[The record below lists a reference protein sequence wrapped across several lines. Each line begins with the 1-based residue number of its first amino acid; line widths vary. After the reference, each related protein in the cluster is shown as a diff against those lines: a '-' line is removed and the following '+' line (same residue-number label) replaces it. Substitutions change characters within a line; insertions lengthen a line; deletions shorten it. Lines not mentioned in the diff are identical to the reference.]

1 MPLYLGTWEII
12 ASKRE
17 QCMTYFASMT
27 PEDDLKES
35 VGVNV
40 LGRWSDI
47 GTGKGAMICEADNY
61 SDVAS
66 WLYNW
71 VPMATCTVK
80 PVVDDNAGREIIL
93 KQKPSYTVDYSHVG
107 DEPQEGETLF
117 LINYKFNKEH
127 RLDGNNLFANL
138 TQEQD
143 AADAGNCRPLGR
155 WHDLGNGTGLA
166 VAAAKSEVDVYRWAF
181 NWAAMCQCTVVPVLT
196 DKLARE
202 VISSKP
208 DFQQKLL
215 ALKANMALEQIKASQ
230 TIELLN
236 SGSNVEQS
244 VSA

>member
-1 MPLYLGTWEII
+1 MPLYLGTWEIL

-47 GTGKGAMICEADNY
+47 GTGKGAMICEAENY
-61 SDVAS
+61 SAVAS

-71 VPMATCTVK
+71 VPMATCNIK
-80 PVVDDNAGREIIL
+80 PVVDDNAAREIIL

-107 DEPQEGETLF
+107 DEPLEGETLF
-117 LINYKFNKEH
+117 LINYKFNKESRVLGH
-127 RLDGNNLFANL
+127 ETFANL

-143 AADAGNCRPLGR
+143 VGDAGNCRPLGR
-155 WHDLGNGTGLA
+155 WHDLGNGSGVA
-166 VAAAKSEVDVYRWAF
+166 VAAAKSEADLYKWAF
-181 NWAAMCQCTVVPVLT
+181 NWSSMCECSVVPVLT

-215 ALKANMALEQIKASQ
+215 ALKANMALEQLKASQ
-230 TIELLN
+230 AVELLN
-236 SGSNVEQS
+236 SGSNVEES